1 MGYGIICVCT
11 EISAL
16 NMGDVMC
23 WRVSAGS
30 CSLYVDSSRWLE
42 TLPMWLSER
51 VGGQK
56 RRRGRTEHRWHFQRC
71 GLWQIKLVFLSV
83 ETTYISECVR
93 LCLYQNP
100 PIESKGLTKQEE
112 RQSLKRCHYNFSRT
126 IIPGTYLFK
135 GGAGGDHIKYDF
147 IWFYFR
153 WRRTKRCL

>member
-1 MGYGIICVCT
+1 
-11 EISAL
+11 
-16 NMGDVMC
+16 MGDVMC

-51 VGGQK
+51 VGGQE
-56 RRRGRTEHRWHFQRC
+56 RRRGRVEHRWHFQRC
-71 GLWQIKLVFLSV
+71 GLWKIKQINPQILFFLSV
-83 ETTYISECVR
+83 ETTYISEFVR
-93 LCLYQNP
+93 LCLYQKP
-100 PIESKGLTKQEE
+100 PMESNGLTKQEE

-126 IIPGTYLFK
+126 IIPGKHPCK
-135 GGAGGDHIKYDF
+135 GEKNHIKYDF